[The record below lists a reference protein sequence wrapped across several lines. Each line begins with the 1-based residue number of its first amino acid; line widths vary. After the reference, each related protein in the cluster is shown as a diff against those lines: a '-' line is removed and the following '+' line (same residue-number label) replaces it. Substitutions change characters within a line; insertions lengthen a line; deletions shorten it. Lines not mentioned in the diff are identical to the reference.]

1 MNMLSAYLPLTLQ
14 TEENISMIKRTLL
27 ATGLLLSG
35 LFIGAPAMAAAPAI
49 GAPAPD
55 FSLQDSDGH
64 TRTLKEFR
72 GKTVVLEWTS
82 PICPFVKKHYES
94 GNIPKQQREATEQGV
109 VWLTIN
115 STANGREGQVTG
127 EAANLERKA
136 QHAAQTA
143 YLIDPDSQV
152 AFAYGAKTTP
162 HLYVIDAQ
170 GILRYNG
177 AIDTVPS
184 TKVEDLSRAQQYI
197 PGVLAH
203 LAKGEPVEKPVTAP
217 YGCSVKYPLVN
228 PDVEEDCGC

>member
-1 MNMLSAYLPLTLQ
+1 MSQGFLLFKPKGKTH
-14 TEENISMIKRTLL
+14 MITRNLL
-27 ATGLLLSG
+27 ATCLLLGGLLT
-35 LFIGAPAMAAAPAI
+35 GANVMAAGAVI
-49 GAPAPD
+49 GEPAPE

-82 PICPFVKKHYES
+82 PICPFVKKHYDS
-94 GNIPKQQREATEQGV
+94 GNLPKQQQDATAQGV

-115 STANGREGQVTG
+115 STATGREGQVTG
-127 EAANLERKA
+127 EQANRQRAE

-143 YLIDPDSQV
+143 YLIDPDSAV

-162 HLYVIDAQ
+162 HLFVIDAQ
-170 GILRYNG
+170 GVLRYNG

-184 TKVEDLSRAQQYI
+184 TKTEDLSRAQQYI
-197 PGVLAH
+197 PAVLAR
-203 LAKGEPVEKPVTAP
+203 LAKGEAVEKPVTPP

-228 PDVEEDCGC
+228 PDEEEDCGC